1 VPNAPDPHSEN
12 TSGSNEYLGVL
23 QEDVQEDHCGQE
35 EREVKN
41 AWRQEGKKAKGL
53 RADKKVEC
61 EKTRRN
67 ISGLKR

>member
-1 VPNAPDPHSEN
+1 MN
-12 TSGSNEYLGVL
+12 TLEYYRKTYRKTIVGRKR
-23 QEDVQEDHCGQE
+23 GKWKM
-35 EREVKN
+35 R
-41 AWRQEGKKAKGL
+41 WRQEGKKAKGL